1 MEHKVLNHLGF
12 IDTYQMAHNNCHP
25 LGSIAPYGT
34 RWYWCVHTLFLFM
47 LSMLALAHYTAQ
59 PFSKHSVDVN
69 QKMCG
74 IFIGQLHKICYYMC
88 GHWCTLELN
97 YNGIYNEEMC
107 ACVPLTT
114 GLEL

>member
-1 MEHKVLNHLGF
+1 
-12 IDTYQMAHNNCHP
+12 
-25 LGSIAPYGT
+25 
-34 RWYWCVHTLFLFM
+34 M
-47 LSMLALAHYTAQ
+47 LSMLALARYTAQ

-69 QKMCG
+69 QNMCG
-74 IFIGQLHKICYYMC
+74 MGK
-88 GHWCTLELN
+88 CTNNIYWPIAINLLLFALN